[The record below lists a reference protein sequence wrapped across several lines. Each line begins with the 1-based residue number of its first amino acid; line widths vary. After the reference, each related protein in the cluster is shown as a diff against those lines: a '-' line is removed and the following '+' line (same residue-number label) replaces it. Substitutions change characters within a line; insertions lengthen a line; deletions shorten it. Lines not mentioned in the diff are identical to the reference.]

1 MAGRNRSGCRGVPVF
16 YVPRLHNVEEDK
28 AATRN
33 DDDGKELGPMN
44 ARLHQLYHEKITRY
58 LLLAARR
65 NRGEDVRVEL
75 LEAEGAM
82 QVVWALLVGMVKRSA
97 R

>member
-1 MAGRNRSGCRGVPVF
+1 
-16 YVPRLHNVEEDK
+16 
-28 AATRN
+28 
-33 DDDGKELGPMN
+33 MN
-44 ARLHQLYHEKITRY
+44 ARLRQLYHEKIARY

-97 R
+97 EVDDEDKKR